1 MYNISYNY
9 MSFFF
14 FRTCVQKILSANW
27 QYSINGYANY
37 EIHITEPFQPT
48 NFNFPK
54 KTFGKQNRSFQL
66 KWFNDF
72 PWLHYNEQSDS
83 VLCFICAQQN
93 EKLNLHAAR
102 NKEWFFISQGFSN
115 WKMALVRLKE
125 HQVSECHKL
134 AMEYQISIP
143 NTCGNVIQMSNDA
156 ATKTMATNRFCLL
169 KIIECLQYLARQ
181 AMPMQGDT
189 DEESNFIQLLKL
201 RGKDQPVLLKWLE
214 RKDDKYTSHEIQNE
228 IISIMANNV
237 IHDLVADIRGGFFA
251 IIADEYTDVSNREQ
265 LTICIR
271 WIDKSLEVHEDFLGF
286 FNIPDAGAET
296 IVSVIK
302 AVLLKLQLSLAY
314 CRGQCYDGASNMLG
328 HKTGVANVA
337 DVQPKAHPT
346 HCHGHSLNLS
356 LKDTVKNC
364 KLLLNTMDTAKEI
377 VALIKFSPKRER
389 LLGDIKE
396 NLDDEH
402 AAGGIITLCPT
413 RWTVRASCFQRI
425 IGNYSALLQEW
436 IVCLDQKLQADV
448 RGRVIGCEAQM
459 NNFDF
464 FFGLNL
470 GERLF
475 SHTDSLSKTLQKTKM
490 SAVSGQRVANVTKQ
504 VLEKM
509 RNNEC
514 FKSFYDT
521 VLAKSKQHPSVS
533 EPALPTQRR
542 APGRFEIGTGALS
555 YPTTPQDHY
564 RRVYFEAIDLM
575 VNAID
580 LRFNQA
586 SYRVYEKMESFL
598 VKCLNCQDYS
608 TELRYIETN
617 YRDDVN
623 VGTLNAQLEIFKLL
637 MKEGEFTCLDD
648 IHAKMKTFNFLKPK
662 RV

>member
-1 MYNISYNY
+1 MQTTKSTAEQPRSPTVHI
-9 MSFFF
+9 
-14 FRTCVQKILSANW
+14 QQLEAEHSASPGQSLTDNL
-27 QYSINGYANY
+27 
-37 EIHITEPFQPT
+37 HITEPFQPT

-54 KTFGKQNRSFQL
+54 KTFGKQNRSFQS

-93 EKLNLHAAR
+93 QKLNLRAAR
-102 NKEWFFISQGFSN
+102 NKEWVFISQGFSN
-115 WKMALVRLKE
+115 WKKALVRFKE

-156 ATKTMATNRFCLL
+156 AKKTMATNRFCLL

-189 DEESNFIQLLKL
+189 DEECNFIQLLKL

-237 IHDLVADIRGGFFA
+237 IRDLVADIRVEFFA
-251 IIADEYTDVSNREQ
+251 IIADEYTDVSNKEQ

-271 WIDKSLEVHEDFLGF
+271 WIDKGLEVHEDFLGF
-286 FNIPDAGAET
+286 FNIPDTGAET

-328 HKTGVANVA
+328 HKTGVAKRIQ

-346 HCHGHSLNLS
+346 HCHGHSLSLS
-356 LKDTVKNC
+356 VKDTVRNC
-364 KLLLNTMDTAKEI
+364 KLLLNTMDTAKDI
-377 VALIKFSPKRER
+377 VTLIKFSPKREC

-396 NLDDEH
+396 NLDEEH
-402 AAGGIITLCPT
+402 AAGGIIALCPT

-425 IGNYSALLQEW
+425 IDNYSALLQEW

-448 RGRVIGCEAQM
+448 RGRVIGCKAQM
-459 NNFDF
+459 NTSDF

-475 SHTDSLSKTLQKTKM
+475 SHTDNLSKTLQKTKM
-490 SAVSGQRVANVTKQ
+490 SAVSGQRVAN
-504 VLEKM
+504 EG
-509 RNNEC
+509 
-514 FKSFYDT
+514 
-521 VLAKSKQHPSVS
+521 
-533 EPALPTQRR
+533 RR
-542 APGRFEIGTGALS
+542 
-555 YPTTPQDHY
+555 
-564 RRVYFEAIDLM
+564 
-575 VNAID
+575 
-580 LRFNQA
+580 
-586 SYRVYEKMESFL
+586 
-598 VKCLNCQDYS
+598 
-608 TELRYIETN
+608 
-617 YRDDVN
+617 
-623 VGTLNAQLEIFKLL
+623 
-637 MKEGEFTCLDD
+637 
-648 IHAKMKTFNFLKPK
+648 IHLF
-662 RV
+662 R

>member
-1 MYNISYNY
+1 
-9 MSFFF
+9 
-14 FRTCVQKILSANW
+14 
-27 QYSINGYANY
+27 
-37 EIHITEPFQPT
+37 
-48 NFNFPK
+48 
-54 KTFGKQNRSFQL
+54 
-66 KWFNDF
+66 
-72 PWLHYNEQSDS
+72 
-83 VLCFICAQQN
+83 
-93 EKLNLHAAR
+93 
-102 NKEWFFISQGFSN
+102 
-115 WKMALVRLKE
+115 
-125 HQVSECHKL
+125 
-134 AMEYQISIP
+134 
-143 NTCGNVIQMSNDA
+143 
-156 ATKTMATNRFCLL
+156 MATNRFCLL

-237 IHDLVADIRGGFFA
+237 IRNLVADIRGGFFA
-251 IIADEYTDVSNREQ
+251 IIADEYTDVSNKEQ
-265 LTICIR
+265 LNKCIR

-286 FNIPDAGAET
+286 FNIPDTGAET

-328 HKTGVANVA
+328 HKTGVAKKIQ

-346 HCHGHSLNLS
+346 HCHGHSLSLS
-356 LKDTVKNC
+356 GKDTVKNC

-377 VALIKFSPKRER
+377 VTLIKFSPKRER

-396 NLDDEH
+396 NLDEEH

-425 IGNYSALLQEW
+425 IDNYSALFQEW
-436 IVCLDQKLQADV
+436 IVCLDQKLQTDV

-459 NNFDF
+459 NTFDF

-475 SHTDSLSKTLQKTKM
+475 SHTHNLSKTVQKTKM

-514 FKSFYDT
+514 FKSFYDSILPSYPDKDEH
-521 VLAKSKQHPSVS
+521 LAGLKLEQGLHHI
-533 EPALPTQRR
+533 QRHHK
-542 APGRFEIGTGALS
+542 IITGAYTS
-555 YPTTPQDHY
+555 
-564 RRVYFEAIDLM
+564 
-575 VNAID
+575 
-580 LRFNQA
+580 
-586 SYRVYEKMESFL
+586 
-598 VKCLNCQDYS
+598 
-608 TELRYIETN
+608 
-617 YRDDVN
+617 
-623 VGTLNAQLEIFKLL
+623 
-637 MKEGEFTCLDD
+637 
-648 IHAKMKTFNFLKPK
+648 K
-662 RV
+662 RLT